1 MKLIFFD
8 QETPFWRCALVLYGV
23 FELWYGNWSGPL
35 SRKEIDDYMARI
47 EAGSE
52 NLEPE
57 RRATV
62 RRFLEA
68 DNGDEFFMANLVRF
82 PSEPVTDPKTGEPR
96 PAAQVLRGYTDRFM
110 PALLRRAG
118 HPVFVGRA
126 TGGYVEHWGVEP
138 DPGWSMVGVIR
149 YRSRRDMIELA
160 TAPAAF
166 AQAHAFK
173 IAAMSHTLAFPL
185 APGFSVLGP
194 RVWLALLLGL
204 LAALGQL
211 SLGGA

>member
-1 MKLIFFD
+1 MSLLWI
-8 QETPFWRCALVLYGV
+8 WIGALVLYGV

-52 NLEPE
+52 NLDPQ

-68 DNGDEFFMANLVRF
+68 DDGGEFFMANLVRF
-82 PSEPVTDPKTGEPR
+82 PSEPVTDPRTGEPR

-126 TGGYVEHWGVEP
+126 AGGYVEHWGVEP
-138 DPGWSMVGVIR
+138 DPGWSMVGVLR

-160 TAPAAF
+160 TAPAF
-166 AQAHAFK
+166 APAHAFK

-211 SLGGA
+211 SLGGS

>member
-1 MKLIFFD
+1 MSLLWI
-8 QETPFWRCALVLYGV
+8 WIGALVLYGV

-35 SRKEIDDYMARI
+35 SPDEVKDYMARI
-47 EAGSE
+47 EGGAESPD
-52 NLEPE
+52 PE
-57 RRATV
+57 RLATV
-62 RRFLEA
+62 RRFLET
-68 DNGDEFFMANLVRF
+68 DNGGEFFMANLVRF

-96 PAAQVLRGYTDRFM
+96 PGAKVLRGYTDRFM
-110 PALLRRAG
+110 PALFRRAG

-126 TGGYVEHWGVEP
+126 AGGYVEHWGVEP

-149 YRSRRDMIELA
+149 YRSRRDMVELVID
-160 TAPAAF
+160 PAF
-166 AQAHAFK
+166 APAHAFK

-194 RVWLALLLGL
+194 RVWLALLLTL

-211 SLGGA
+211 LLGGS